1 MTFVTFGSDRPHYPS
16 LSRRLIIKVQIKVL
30 ERGIRMQ
37 VIQVKDLVKRYK
49 EVVALDYFNLTVEE
63 GKILGLLGPN
73 GCGKTT
79 AIHCML
85 NLLTYDHGDIQIF
98 NRKMTTKDT
107 ELKRQIGIV
116 PQELAYF
123 ENLTVYENIDFFCG
137 LYISEKELRQRYV
150 EEALDFVQIGE
161 YRKFYPKKLSGGLK
175 RRLNIACGVVHQPKL
190 IFMDEPTVAVDAQS
204 RQFILD
210 GVKQLNEAGS
220 TVVYTTHYL
229 DEADYLC
236 DRIVIM
242 DKGRN
247 VVSGSSS
254 ELKAQVATK
263 EIVHLELVQ
272 EVSEELK
279 ARLAELPNIQD
290 MTVHKQTVV
299 FQFKQVGNNVVNV
312 ALLLQECQQT
322 YLKLYSEQPSLS
334 DVFLAFTGK
343 ELRD

>member
-1 MTFVTFGSDRPHYPS
+1 MS
-16 LSRRLIIKVQIKVL
+16 
-30 ERGIRMQ
+30 
-37 VIQVKDLVKRYK
+37 VIQVNKLVKRYK
-49 EVVALDYFNLTVEE
+49 EVVALDYFNLEVSE
-63 GKILGLLGPN
+63 GEILGLLGPN

-79 AIHCML
+79 AIHCIL
-85 NLLTYDHGDIQIF
+85 NLLKYDHGDIQVF
-98 NRKMTTKDT
+98 GHKMSGNNT

-123 ENLTVYENIDFFCG
+123 NNLTVYENIDFFCG
-137 LYISEKELRQRYV
+137 LYITDKEKRQQCV
-150 EEALDFVQIGE
+150 EEALAFVQLGE

-175 RRLNIACGVVHQPKL
+175 RRLNIACGIAHKPRL

-220 TVVYTTHYL
+220 TIIYTTHYL

-242 DKGRN
+242 DHGRN
-247 VVSGSSS
+247 VVSGSSN
-254 ELKAQVATK
+254 ELKEQIAAK
-263 EIVHLELVQ
+263 EIVHLELVEDVGAELQ
-272 EVSEELK
+272 E
-279 ARLAELPNIQD
+279 RLAQLPNIQE
-290 MTVHKQTVV
+290 MTVHKASVV
-299 FQFKQVGNNVVNV
+299 FQFKQTGNNVVNI
-312 ALLLQECQQT
+312 ALLLQECQLT

-343 ELRD
+343 DLRD